1 MTNLS
6 ELIQSAKF
14 NQIKDN
20 DRIRDKTKPLSP
32 ATMKNY
38 ISNITKLHK
47 VLNIQMEITN
57 LLWLEQ
63 YKTEIIK
70 YINDLDNPNTK
81 KNYLS
86 IIITLLSSPKFPVK
100 NKSDYKN
107 LVDEYLQLIKSNY
120 DNIQLHQEKTKTIK
134 KDDDDIITLK
144 QLEDFIKELSNNKN
158 FQKEYIIFSILR
170 YFPIRNE
177 VGTLIYIKNT
187 DYNKLDKQEQKN
199 NNWLIEKSKTIEM
212 VRWKFKTAE
221 HYINELP
228 FINIIEQP
236 LKSILK
242 KYIKDN
248 NINSNEPLFNF
259 TENQVSHRLSYISCS
274 RLGIKL
280 STTSVFKILCNNVVK
295 NNDTKTATELLKI
308 YGKIRGTNLNKNIQN
323 YYKAD
328 SNKQDRNKQEDSLR
342 EESID

>member
-1 MTNLS
+1 MFL
-6 ELIQSAKF
+6 
-14 NQIKDN
+14 
-20 DRIRDKTKPLSP
+20 
-32 ATMKNY
+32 
-38 ISNITKLHK
+38 
-47 VLNIQMEITN
+47 
-57 LLWLEQ
+57 
-63 YKTEIIK
+63 
-70 YINDLDNPNTK
+70 
-81 KNYLS
+81 
-86 IIITLLSSPKFPVK
+86 
-100 NKSDYKN
+100 
-107 LVDEYLQLIKSNY
+107 
-120 DNIQLHQEKTKTIK
+120 
-134 KDDDDIITLK
+134 
-144 QLEDFIKELSNNKN
+144 
-158 FQKEYIIFSILR
+158 ILR

-236 LKSILK
+236 LKSVLK

-308 YGKIRGTNLNKNIQN
+308 YGKIRGTNLNTIIQN
-323 YYKAD
+323 YFNAD
-328 SNKQDRNKQEDSLR
+328 SNKQDSNKQDDNLSELSND
-342 EESID
+342 